1 MSGTLEARVEE
12 EYRAEILRKVRG
24 LTEDQQERFMRIFA
38 RGSED
43 VVIEDLVA
51 VLPKENLSSIMALVD
66 RTIRANRLKEIEPTT
81 M

>member
-1 MSGTLEARVEE
+1 MSETLEARVET
-12 EYRAEILRKVRG
+12 EYRAEIVGKVRE
-24 LTEDQQERFMRIFA
+24 LPEEQQERFMRIFA
-38 RGSED
+38 RGNED
-43 VVIEDLVA
+43 VPMEDLVA